1 MESQAIHIRFQGEE
15 NIEGNYLVTP
25 LAGRHYRFDDAAFFA
40 EGADYG
46 DLIEL
51 DRSNDGTYRFVRVIE
66 PSAFRRSDFLIP
78 QRLVVSPRLQTLLDA
93 VRAQGGEWIR
103 VFGGVLAI
111 YLPPTS
117 TLDPEQAFSDM
128 VGQERPG

>member
-1 MESQAIHIRFQGEE
+1 MEPQAIRIRFQGED

-51 DRSNDGTYRFVRVIE
+51 DRGSDGTYSFVRVIE

-78 QRLVVSPRLQTLLDA
+78 QRLVDSPRLQTLLDA
-93 VRAQGGEWIR
+93 VCAQGGEWIR

-117 TLDPEQAFSDM
+117 TLDPGQVLTDI
-128 VGQERPG
+128 VGQACPE

>member
-1 MESQAIHIRFQGEE
+1 MESQAIRIRFQGEE
-15 NIEGNYLVTP
+15 SIEGNYLVTP
-25 LAGRHYRFDDAAFFA
+25 LAGRHYRLDEATFFA

-51 DRSNDGTYRFVRVIE
+51 DRNSDGTYSFVRVIA
-66 PSAFRRSDFLIP
+66 PSAFHRSDFLIP
-78 QRLVVSPRLQTLLDA
+78 QRLVGSTKLQGLLDA
-93 VRAQGGEWIR
+93 VSAQGGYWDR

-117 TLDPEQAFSDM
+117 TLDPEQAFRAM
-128 VGQERPG
+128 VGQE